1 MKVTEMPKSKK
12 YWERRKAENMW
23 RYMESAEDCG
33 DEIDLIYEEA
43 MKYLIGEGNKI
54 FTKVMDRYGLSD
66 KEAKKI
72 LSKSKSLDLKDVK
85 KEIRKGI
92 PTEEKQKLLS
102 EIESPAYAFR
112 IKRFERMQDNI
123 EGLMRDVY
131 KREKRV
137 STRHYTDLAEESY
150 NRNNFYIQQRL
161 GVGFEVPQLNE
172 KKIDRLLKSKWSGK
186 NYSKRIWGR
195 TQDVA
200 DKLKREMVISLMTGK
215 TNREVAKSIEERFGS
230 TAYQARRLVRTESC
244 YIANQTEIMSYED
257 SGIEKYEYCATLD
270 LRTSPQCQ
278 KLDGK
283 IFKVKDAQAGVNLPP
298 MHPFCRSTT
307 LAYFDDDIEEEVKA
321 ELGEAKETRRA
332 YIPKEN
338 DSELI
343 ENMSYEEWKKKYVV
357 EDIDYENVK
366 QENVINNKEV
376 EKVSARIK
384 KEATVKEN
392 NDIQK
397 ELEMT
402 MEQAKEN
409 AERQIKKSEVI
420 QKSSTI
426 LKDMVNV
433 ISQKNIENNLE
444 SAIMKEELTK
454 EVVDVYL
461 VGKIDR
467 EIFRCITEDIVTDE
481 VIITDERISHIKDRH
496 PNDYEVYYGYLQE
509 IIKSPDY
516 IIEANKPNTALILKN
531 FSDGEKQFKTI
542 LRLVTSTDNPVFKN
556 SIITFMKINN
566 AEWNRLLRNKKILYN
581 KE

>member
-112 IKRFERMQDNI
+112 IKRFERMQNNI

-307 LAYFDDDIEEEVKA
+307 LAYFDDDIEEEVKE

-409 AERQIKKSEVI
+409 AERQIKKSDVI

>member
-1 MKVTEMPKSKK
+1 MAKSKK

-123 EGLMRDVY
+123 DGLMRDVY
-131 KREKRV
+131 KREKKV
-137 STRHYTDLAEESY
+137 STKHYTNLAEESY

-186 NYSKRIWGR
+186 NYSKRIWSN
-195 TQDVA
+195 TQEVA
-200 DKLKREMVISLMTGK
+200 DKLKREMVLSLMTGK
-215 TNREVAKSIEERFGS
+215 TNREVAQTIEKEFGVS
-230 TAYQARRLVRTESC
+230 AYKARRLVRTESC
-244 YIANQTEIMSYED
+244 YVANQTEIMSYED

-357 EDIDYENVK
+357 GEEKSEPVRERPNVSEKTNKKTREKIEN
-366 QENVINNKEV
+366 
-376 EKVSARIK
+376 
-384 KEATVKEN
+384 T
-392 NDIQK
+392 
-397 ELEMT
+397 
-402 MEQAKEN
+402 
-409 AERQIKKSEVI
+409 IKKSEPI
-420 QKSSTI
+420 RENP
-426 LKDMVNV
+426 NV
-433 ISQKNIENNLE
+433 SEKYKNSIDKNVESDIIENDKIILSLDEQATINRYISSESYKINDKLRRGVELTEEEEQFAKTLE
-444 SAIMKEELTK
+444 SALEKMPKYEGNLNRSLCFMFKSQKEKFLADYKIGAKVQYKAFTSATKSSVYNEDADIQCYIINSKNGYDISQYNKAENEVLYKRNATFVVIEIIDTGEFIKIFLEEL
-454 EVVDVYL
+454 
-461 VGKIDR
+461 
-467 EIFRCITEDIVTDE
+467 
-481 VIITDERISHIKDRH
+481 
-496 PNDYEVYYGYLQE
+496 
-509 IIKSPDY
+509 
-516 IIEANKPNTALILKN
+516 
-531 FSDGEKQFKTI
+531 
-542 LRLVTSTDNPVFKN
+542 
-556 SIITFMKINN
+556 
-566 AEWNRLLRNKKILYN
+566 
-581 KE
+581 

>member
-112 IKRFERMQDNI
+112 IKRFERMQNNI

-186 NYSKRIWGR
+186 NYSKRIWGG

-307 LAYFDDDIEEEVKA
+307 LAYFDDDIEEEVKE

-409 AERQIKKSEVI
+409 AERQIKKSDVI

-433 ISQKNIENNLE
+433 ISQK
-444 SAIMKEELTK
+444 K
-454 EVVDVYL
+454 Y
-461 VGKIDR
+461 
-467 EIFRCITEDIVTDE
+467 
-481 VIITDERISHIKDRH
+481 
-496 PNDYEVYYGYLQE
+496 
-509 IIKSPDY
+509 
-516 IIEANKPNTALILKN
+516 
-531 FSDGEKQFKTI
+531 
-542 LRLVTSTDNPVFKN
+542 
-556 SIITFMKINN
+556 
-566 AEWNRLLRNKKILYN
+566 
-581 KE
+581 